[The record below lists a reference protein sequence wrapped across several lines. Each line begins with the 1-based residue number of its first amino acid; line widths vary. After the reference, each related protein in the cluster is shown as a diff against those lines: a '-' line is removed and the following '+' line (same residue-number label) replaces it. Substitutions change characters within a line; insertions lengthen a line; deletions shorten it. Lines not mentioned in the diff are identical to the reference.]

1 MMEHIP
7 KHLFLNG
14 QIYIGLQQSVC
25 EKGGT
30 VTTSQMY
37 LRNLGNV
44 SKGILWL
51 GWWFQIFLIFNPTW
65 EVIQFDVHIFQLGW

>member
-1 MMEHIP
+1 MSTVTCDYFQQMVEHIP

-14 QIYIGLQQSVC
+14 QIYKGLQQSVC

-37 LRNLGNV
+37 LRNLGNA
-44 SKGILWL
+44 SNGILGL
-51 GWWFQIFLIFNPTW
+51 GGGFRYF
-65 EVIQFDVHIFQLGW
+65 